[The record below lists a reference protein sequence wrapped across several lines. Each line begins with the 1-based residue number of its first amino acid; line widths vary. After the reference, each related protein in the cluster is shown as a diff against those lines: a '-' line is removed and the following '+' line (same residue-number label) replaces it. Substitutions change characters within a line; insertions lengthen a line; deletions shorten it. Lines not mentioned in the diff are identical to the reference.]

1 MVRVAMTGV
10 GGFIGRHVA
19 SALLAQG
26 AEVTDVRAMGTY
38 DLLRADDRAKAMNNL
53 HADIFV
59 HLAWVTKHGEFW
71 ISEANNAW
79 EVATADLVA
88 RFFSNGGRRVVA
100 TGSCTE
106 YDWTQGGVFSEH
118 APLAPHTLYGVTK
131 ARTGEALLRSAEE
144 HGASAAWARIFFLF
158 GSGESPSRLIPSMFH
173 ACLKKERMACGP
185 HDTVR
190 DFWDV
195 RNLGEALA
203 ALALSDVSGPINV
216 ASGKGTSFGEIG
228 GLIEKITDV
237 RDVVHFN
244 ERPLGEGEPR
254 IVVADTTRQQ
264 LDLGFDAPI
273 SLETGLSDYGETL
286 KQNLCIN

>member
-1 MVRVAMTGV
+1 MIRVAMTGM
-10 GGFIGRHVA
+10 GGFVGRHVA

-26 AEVTDVRAMGTY
+26 AEVTDIRTTGAY
-38 DLLRADDRAKAMNNL
+38 DLLRADDRAKAMDNL
-53 HADIFV
+53 HADVFI

-71 ISEANNAW
+71 ASEANNAW
-79 EVATADLVA
+79 EIATADLVA

-106 YDWTQGGVFSEH
+106 YDWTTGGVFSEH

-144 HGASAAWARIFFLF
+144 YGASAAWARIFFLF
-158 GSGESPSRLIPSMFH
+158 GSGESPSRLVPSMLH

-195 RNLGEALA
+195 RNLGEALT
-203 ALALSDVSGPINV
+203 ALALSDFSGPINV
-216 ASGKGTSFGEIG
+216 ASGKGISFSDLGKSIEEITG
-228 GLIEKITDV
+228 VNGMIHYDRRL
-237 RDVVHFN
+237 
-244 ERPLGEGEPR
+244 LGESEPAA
-254 IVVADTTRQQ
+254 VVADTTRLQSE
-264 LDLGFDAPI
+264 LDFNESI
-273 SLETGLSDYGETL
+273 SLEAGLLDYCNTL
-286 KQNLCIN
+286 RRTDL

>member
-1 MVRVAMTGV
+1 MIRVAMTGT

-19 SALLAQG
+19 SALVAQG
-26 AEVTDVRAMGTY
+26 AEVIDVRAMGTY
-38 DLLRADDRAKAMNNL
+38 DLLQPDDRVKAMDNL

-59 HLAWVTKHGEFW
+59 HLAWITKHGEFW
-71 ISEANNAW
+71 TSEVNNAW
-79 EVATADLVA
+79 EVATADLVD

-100 TGSCTE
+100 TGSCAE
-106 YDWTQGGVFSEH
+106 YDWTRGGVFSEH
-118 APLAPHTLYGVTK
+118 APLAPHTIYGAAK

-158 GSGESPSRLIPSMFH
+158 GSGEPSSRLIPSMFH

-185 HDTVR
+185 HDIVR

-203 ALALSDVSGPINV
+203 TLVLSDVSGPINV
-216 ASGKGTSFGEIG
+216 ASGEGTSFEEIG
-228 GLIEKITDV
+228 GLIEKITGV
-237 RDVVHFN
+237 HEVIHFN

-254 IVVADTTRQQ
+254 VVIADTTRQQ
-264 LDLGFDAPI
+264 SDLGFKAPI
-273 SLETGLSDYGETL
+273 PLETGLSDYNKTL
-286 KQNLCIN
+286 KQTYV

>member
-1 MVRVAMTGV
+1 MIRVAMTGM

-19 SALLAQG
+19 SALLSQG

-38 DLLRADDRAKAMNNL
+38 DLLRADDRAKAMSSL

-59 HLAWVTKHGEFW
+59 HLAWVTQHGEFW
-71 ISEANNAW
+71 TSKANNAW
-79 EVATADLVA
+79 EVATTDLVA

-100 TGSCTE
+100 AGSCTE
-106 YDWTQGGVFSEH
+106 YDWTRGGVFSEH
-118 APLAPHTLYGVTK
+118 APLAPHTIYGAAK

-158 GSGESPSRLIPSMFH
+158 GSGEPPQRLIPSMFH
-173 ACLKKERMACGP
+173 ACLKKERIACGP
-185 HDTVR
+185 HNTVR

-216 ASGKGTSFGEIG
+216 ASGEGTSFEEIG
-228 GLIEKITDV
+228 GLIEKVTGVHNLI
-237 RDVVHFN
+237 HFN

-254 IVVADTTRQQ
+254 VVIADTTRQQ
-264 LDLGFDAPI
+264 LDLGFIAPI
-273 SLETGLSDYGETL
+273 SLETGLSDYSKTL
-286 KQNLCIN
+286 EQTCV